1 MEKLKVLEENGKKII
16 QLFGIKYELI
26 FEDKENK
33 KMKESKEKK

>member
-26 FEDKENK
+26 FDDKK
-33 KMKESKEKK
+33 VSKESKDKK